1 MNAKAL
7 LPMGFLFVLIA
18 AGPAALFVAG
28 QPDGP
33 GAKMAAAAVAFLD
46 SLDEA
51 QSKKARFAFDDAE
64 RTNWHF
70 VPNIY
75 PGVPFSDLS
84 SGQKRAVH
92 RLLHTVLSGSG
103 YHKTTTIMKLEDTLR
118 EFAEAAGRKA
128 PHRDPGRYS
137 VSFYG
142 DPSKKSPW
150 GFRLQG
156 HHISWNF
163 SLIDGR
169 IAASTPAFLGA
180 NPAEVQKGAHAGLRA
195 LPEEEDMARDLLAMF
210 TDEQR
215 DATILN
221 HKAPR
226 DVLWGP
232 GKMKKVIGKE
242 RRGLS
247 LKAMTGEQ
255 RELAWDL
262 VRVYVR
268 NLKPAVAKEEIRKI
282 REAGLN
288 EIHFAWMG
296 STKRGEGHYYRLH
309 GPTFAIE
316 YDNTQNGANHVHT
329 VWHDLTNDFA
339 TDLLRQ
345 HYEKHHKKK

>member
-1 MNAKAL
+1 
-7 LPMGFLFVLIA
+7 MGFLFVLIA

-156 HHISWNF
+156 HHI
-163 SLIDGR
+163 LELLVDR
-169 IAASTPAFLGA
+169 RQDRR
-180 NPAEVQKGAHAGLRA
+180 EHAGVPRCESRRSAEGRARRFARSSGGGGHGAGSPLDVHRRATRRHDPQSQGASGRVVGPREDEEGHRQGTTRA
-195 LPEEEDMARDLLAMF
+195 LPEGDDR
-210 TDEQR
+210 
-215 DATILN
+215 
-221 HKAPR
+221 
-226 DVLWGP
+226 
-232 GKMKKVIGKE
+232 
-242 RRGLS
+242 
-247 LKAMTGEQ
+247 
-255 RELAWDL
+255 
-262 VRVYVR
+262 
-268 NLKPAVAKEEIRKI
+268 
-282 REAGLN
+282 
-288 EIHFAWMG
+288 
-296 STKRGEGHYYRLH
+296 
-309 GPTFAIE
+309 
-316 YDNTQNGANHVHT
+316 
-329 VWHDLTNDFA
+329 
-339 TDLLRQ
+339 
-345 HYEKHHKKK
+345 